1 MVCICAN
8 FISGHIDHKTFKR
21 MAEKTPHDNTFK
33 TISAAVISGQL
44 SFMYFIV
51 LLVNIFL
58 SFCTENLS
66 RRKTTNILQIS
77 TYQGH
82 EAALAD
88 DWNLDFNEPNCSRTN
103 TNQTQTRLQVD
114 LGKPYSLN
122 NVRIHRRDGRFNF

>member
-1 MVCICAN
+1 ML
-8 FISGHIDHKTFKR
+8 
-21 MAEKTPHDNTFK
+21 
-33 TISAAVISGQL
+33 ISGQL
-44 SFMYFIV
+44 SFMHFIV
-51 LLVNIFL
+51 LLVNMFH

-66 RRKTTNILQIS
+66 RRKTTNLLQIS

-88 DWNLDFNEPNCSRTN
+88 DWNLDFNEPNRSRTN

-122 NVRIHRRDGRFNF
+122 NVRIHRRDGRSNF

>member
-1 MVCICAN
+1 MITLSKQYLQML
-8 FISGHIDHKTFKR
+8 ISVQF
-21 MAEKTPHDNTFK
+21 
-33 TISAAVISGQL
+33 

-51 LLVNIFL
+51 LLVNMFL

-122 NVRIHRRDGRFNF
+122 NVRIYRRDGRSNF